1 MMLPQK
7 IKNRLES
14 IENLPTLPL
23 VIDHLGRALGDPEAD
38 IDQVVG
44 IIEDDPAIMARIMKV
59 VNSSF
64 YLGVRK
70 ATSLKSAIVKL
81 GFQTV
86 NNIAMSAAVFS
97 TFPPASKHLFSRT
110 EFWRHCIYTG
120 ITTEIL
126 SACLDRSTDQG
137 PSQDVLH
144 LCGLLH
150 DIGKIVFA
158 QFFHDQFLAALKV
171 SQEELIP
178 LSAAE
183 TRVLGVDHAQAGA
196 WLGQRWNLSEQLIEV
211 IRWHHNPE
219 KATAEHRELV
229 TICSLADRE
238 VNRNRFGNSG
248 NGCARQTRNEPTLE
262 FELDKDAL
270 FHVMNLVQEESS
282 KSTLLMSFI

>member
-70 ATSLKSAIVKL
+70 VTSLKSAIVKL

-97 TFPPASKHLFSRT
+97 TFPPTSRHLFNRT

-120 ITTEIL
+120 ITAEIL
-126 SACLDRSTDQG
+126 SACLDRPTDQG

-238 VNRNRFGNSG
+238 VNRNRLGNSG
-248 NGCARQTRNEPTLE
+248 NAFEQIHQKE
-262 FELDKDAL
+262 FDQEFKLDKDTL
-270 FHVMNLVQEESS
+270 FRVMNLVEEESA
-282 KSTLLMSFI
+282 KSNLLMSFI

>member
-1 MMLPQK
+1 MLPQK

-23 VIDHLGRALGDPEAD
+23 VIDHLGRALRDPDAD
-38 IDQVVG
+38 VDRVVG

-64 YLGVRK
+64 YLGARK
-70 ATSLKSAIVKL
+70 VVSLKQAIVKL

-97 TFPPASKHLFSRT
+97 TFPPASATRFNRT

-120 ITTEIL
+120 ITAETL
-126 SACLDRSTDQG
+126 SSYLDR
-137 PSQDVLH
+137 PSQDNPGQDLLH

-150 DIGKIVFA
+150 DIGKIVFE
-158 QFFHDQFLAALKV
+158 QFFHEQFLQALKL
-171 SQEELIP
+171 SQKEQVP

-183 TRVLGVDHAQAGA
+183 TRVFGVNHAQAGA
-196 WLGQRWNLSEQLIEV
+196 WLGQKWNLSEQVLEV
-211 IRWHHNPE
+211 IRWHHDPDMAAA
-219 KATAEHRELV
+219 KHRELV
-229 TICSLADRE
+229 KICSLADRE
-238 VNRNRFGNSG
+238 ANKRRLGNSG
-248 NGCARQTRNEPTLE
+248 NGYARQTRNEPALE
-262 FELDKDAL
+262 FELDNDAL
-270 FHVMNLVQEESS
+270 FHVMTLVQEESS